1 MNIIFRFTVLVL
13 FAQTL
18 VEQVK
23 VVLLLVTVTTR
34 DSKKLKRLQNHF
46 KLDVISFN
54 IVESIKEIFPGILVF
69 VFKTEAT
76 YWKSRLDD
84 SQTLIHKELVA
95 EPIFIKIHDCKW
107 SRIEMHVHV
116 AALVEWLQILL
127 AKHLIG
133 QAHALEIF

>member
-76 YWKSRLDD
+76 Y
-84 SQTLIHKELVA
+84 
-95 EPIFIKIHDCKW
+95 
-107 SRIEMHVHV
+107 
-116 AALVEWLQILL
+116 
-127 AKHLIG
+127 
-133 QAHALEIF
+133 